1 MARLGAYGSGGFDPS
16 PIFDFYNQPTAYNP
30 ITRQNIYAPMPP
42 HIRQFINNQRQS
54 INNQP
59 SEQTFLG
66 DTKTRSGTGPSKPD
80 YNETVEMM
88 DVDLPPDFGM
98 ANAQPFQM
106 PVNPFLNM
114 SPSSPKIF
122 SKAMAALQN
131 QAPMQAPMPAPMMP
145 NVNVLAPQAAQV
157 DPRIA
162 AVIGST
168 PNGKVSPLSVNPDSL
183 IGQMGYK

>member
-1 MARLGAYGSGGFDPS
+1 MARIGAYGSGGFDPS

-66 DTKTRSGTGPSKPD
+66 DTKTRSATGPSKPD

-88 DVDLPPDFGM
+88 DVDLPLDFGM

-114 SPSSPKIF
+114 
-122 SKAMAALQN
+122 AAVQN
-131 QAPMQAPMPAPMMP
+131 QAPMPASMPAPMPAPMMP

-168 PNGKVSPLSVNPDSL
+168 PNGKASPLSVNPDSL